1 MEMLGV
7 AANVIAVVDLSAKI
21 SSLCVQYGREV
32 KNAAAD
38 IERLRKEIASLQG
51 VTKAV
56 HDLLNGPD
64 GKKLDKSQLET
75 YLNECVLLLK
85 NLELKLTPRTARKL
99 IGKMGFTTLKWPF
112 QSKEVDDLVRQFS
125 KFVQA
130 IAHTLQVEQT
140 STLLRVER
148 TILSIDWQTVLRS
161 LPVAE
166 GASYDS
172 RADQYHPTC
181 LPNTR
186 VDLLRHIREWA
197 FDPHAKPIFW
207 LNGMAGTGKSTI
219 SRTIAKDFAQ
229 SGRLGAS
236 FFFKRG
242 EADRGSISKF
252 FTTIAAQLVHKEP
265 AISVTIK
272 EVIDAD
278 PYIAG
283 KTARDQFDKLIVQ
296 PLASTLAARGQETLV
311 VVVDA
316 LDECDKD
323 EDIKLL
329 IHLFSGTKDIL
340 CQKLRILV
348 TSRPE
353 LPIRLGFQTAT
364 GSYQDVVLHEVPPDI
379 IKHDLTAFFHHEL
392 TQIKN
397 EFNQSVSQDRQLQFD
412 WPGEERTQAL
422 VNMAI
427 PLFIFAATVCRS
439 LADRRIGH
447 PNQQLRDVL
456 RFQGQSH
463 TSQLS
468 ATYQPILNKLLNGL
482 DKEQQTS
489 IIKRFQLIVGSI
501 VLLGNP
507 LPAPAIS
514 RLLNIARE
522 EVDVQLDL
530 LHSVLDIPS
539 SEESPVRIFHL
550 SFHDFLV
557 DSRYHEE
564 HLFWV
569 DKKEVHS
576 RLVMCCLEIMNK
588 NLRTDICNL
597 SQPGTDRAT
606 VSPHTIRSCIQPETQ
621 YACVYWVYH
630 QQQAGL
636 QDQGNG
642 PVYTFLERHFLHWL
656 EALSLLGRATDS
668 LSMISELREYC
679 NQEQSQMLEDFLQDA
694 QRFIRTN
701 IATINTTPLQLYSS
715 ILAFTPKN
723 SIIRKEFIYE
733 IPNWIC
739 RRPESEDNWDQC
751 EQILEGHR
759 AEVRAVAFSPDGTV
773 TIRLWRA
780 SDGTCMQKL
789 EGHSSGVSSWVRA
802 VVFSPDG
809 TVVASASDDKTIRLW
824 RVNDGT
830 CMQKL
835 EGHSKWVRAV
845 VFSPDGTVVA
855 SASDD
860 KTIRLW
866 RVNDGTCTQKLEGYS
881 SAVGAVAFSPDG
893 TVVASASDDKTIRLW
908 RVNDGTCTQKL
919 EGHSNWVTAVAFSPD
934 GTVVASASYDK
945 TIRLWRVN
953 NSTCTQKLE
962 GHSSWVRAVAFS
974 PDGTVVASVSDD
986 KTIRLWRASN
996 GTCTQKLEG
1005 HSSWV
1010 RAMAFSPD
1018 GTVLQFDSQ
1027 GLYLWTDAGAISI
1040 HSPALLT
1047 DLDEPEKVLFPS
1059 NLSSIGIASDG
1070 CWIIS
1075 RTMKLLW
1082 LPPSF
1087 RPTCSIIRGA
1097 SVVIGCSSGR
1107 VIFMSFDPDKLSAL

>member
-1 MEMLGV
+1 MEILGV

-56 HDLLNGPD
+56 QDLLNGTD

-85 NLELKLTPRTARKL
+85 NIELKLTPRTARKL

-140 STLLRVER
+140 SALLRVER

-172 RADQYHPTC
+172 RADQHHSTC

-186 VDLLRHIREWA
+186 VDLLRQIREWA
-197 FDPHAKPIFW
+197 FDPHEKPIFW

-265 AISVTIK
+265 TISVPIK

-296 PLASTLAARGQETLV
+296 PLASTLAARGPETLV

-397 EFNQSVSQDRQLQFD
+397 EFNQSVPQDRQLQFD

-422 VNMAI
+422 VKMAI

-447 PNQQLRDVL
+447 PNQQLQDVL

-489 IIKRFQLIVGSI
+489 IIKRLQLIVGSI

-557 DSRYHEE
+557 DSRYYGE

-569 DKKEVHS
+569 DRKEVHS
-576 RLVMCCLEIMNK
+576 RLAICCLKIMNK

-606 VSPHTIRSCIQPETQ
+606 VGPHTIRSCIQPETQ

-630 QQQAGL
+630 QKQAGL
-636 QDQGNG
+636 QVQDNG

-668 LSMISELREYC
+668 LSMIKE
-679 NQEQSQMLEDFLQDA
+679 SQMLEDFLQDA
-694 QRFIRTN
+694 HRFVRTN
-701 IATINTTPLQLYSS
+701 IATINTTKRFPVVVFIDALDECGEQPAVKLIGYLKDLISGLPPTNS
-715 ILAFTPKN
+715 RFGIFFSRLTAFLTKVDWEAH
-723 SIIRKEFIYE
+723 I
-733 IPNWIC
+733 W
-739 RRPESEDNWDQC
+739 
-751 EQILEGHR
+751 GHGQAHIFDEPSR
-759 AEVRAVAFSPDGTV
+759 CSDPRCVGHAFFSPPEYKDHMQDIHRVPTELWNRRLRPGSKELSGIENQVIYNPGDAKENYRKRRIKDEHQTDSIQPIKKIRSWLVDDSFSNISHENELSTQGQAPCKGADQQDSSMRDMPLGDIIDRDGGG
-773 TIRLWRA
+773 LLLE
-780 SDGTCMQKL
+780 QKS
-789 EGHSSGVSSWVRA
+789 EQH
-802 VVFSPDG
+802 P
-809 TVVASASDDKTIRLW
+809 K
-824 RVNDGT
+824 
-830 CMQKL
+830 QKP
-835 EGHSKWVRAV
+835 K
-845 VFSPDGTVVA
+845 
-855 SASDD
+855 
-860 KTIRLW
+860 
-866 RVNDGTCTQKLEGYS
+866 
-881 SAVGAVAFSPDG
+881 
-893 TVVASASDDKTIRLW
+893 
-908 RVNDGTCTQKL
+908 
-919 EGHSNWVTAVAFSPD
+919 
-934 GTVVASASYDK
+934 
-945 TIRLWRVN
+945 
-953 NSTCTQKLE
+953 
-962 GHSSWVRAVAFS
+962 
-974 PDGTVVASVSDD
+974 
-986 KTIRLWRASN
+986 
-996 GTCTQKLEG
+996 
-1005 HSSWV
+1005 
-1010 RAMAFSPD
+1010 
-1018 GTVLQFDSQ
+1018 
-1027 GLYLWTDAGAISI
+1027 
-1040 HSPALLT
+1040 
-1047 DLDEPEKVLFPS
+1047 
-1059 NLSSIGIASDG
+1059 
-1070 CWIIS
+1070 
-1075 RTMKLLW
+1075 
-1082 LPPSF
+1082 
-1087 RPTCSIIRGA
+1087 
-1097 SVVIGCSSGR
+1097 
-1107 VIFMSFDPDKLSAL
+1107 